1 MRSKDTGGGRSRISG
16 DEPTHRAHGVHQ
28 VVTDAEPPVEVVV
41 GGMLVG
47 GMLVDEG
54 EIGRGGTATV
64 HRALDP
70 SLRRRVAVK
79 TLSDDLAANPR
90 ALRDFIQEAEITAQL
105 EHPNII
111 PIHELAVGPSGASF
125 SMRLIRGQTLL
136 QAINAWS
143 NLPDDAEALYR
154 ILNVFLHV
162 CDAVA
167 FAHSRGVIHGD
178 IKPANVMVGSY
189 GEVYLVDWGIA
200 SLIPT
205 STGEEPVS
213 LSSERHTRSGVRGTP
228 AFMAPEQ
235 AKGVLE
241 AIDERTDVFGLGA
254 LLYFIL
260 CGHPPFAGT
269 TSGETLTR
277 ARAGLY
283 PDPERSDRGKSMPA
297 LCRIVR
303 RAMSTAPADRHASVV
318 ALQEDV
324 RGFLNV
330 GLHFPSRT
338 FAAGLRHRARGRS
351 GRGGVHHHD
360 RHVCREQARRP
371 RRKDAARARAAGARR
386 GVRRDRDPVADAT
399 HGDGDGGRRGDG
411 EDRDARPHRG
421 TARAEHLAGAVRAR
435 ARRPVPRG
443 RRQGPGAVAADAPRG
458 SGVKPACRGAITTLP
473 WHA

>member
-1 MRSKDTGGGRSRISG
+1 
-16 DEPTHRAHGVHQ
+16 
-28 VVTDAEPPVEVVV
+28 
-41 GGMLVG
+41 
-47 GMLVDEG
+47 
-54 EIGRGGTATV
+54 
-64 HRALDP
+64 
-70 SLRRRVAVK
+70 
-79 TLSDDLAANPR
+79 
-90 ALRDFIQEAEITAQL
+90 
-105 EHPNII
+105 
-111 PIHELAVGPSGASF
+111 
-125 SMRLIRGQTLL
+125 MRLIRGQTLL

-154 ILNVFLHV
+154 ILNVFLRV

-205 STGEEPVS
+205 SSTGEEPVS

-283 PDPERSDRGKSMPA
+283 VDPERSERGKSMPA

-303 RAMSTAPADRHASVV
+303 RAMATAPADRHASVV
-318 ALQEDV
+318 ELQEDV

-338 FAAGLRHRARGRS
+338 FAPGS
-351 GRGGVHHHD
+351 VI
-360 RHVCREQARRP
+360 VREGDPGEEAFIITTGTCVVS
-371 RRKDAARARAAGARR
+371 K
-386 GVRRDRDPVADAT
+386 RD
-399 HGDGDGGRRGDG
+399 GQDG
-411 EDRDARPHRG
+411 ETQR
-421 TARAEHLAGAVRAR
+421 EL
-435 ARRPVPRG
+435 G
-443 RRQGPGAVAADAPRG
+443 RLGPGAVFGETAILSRTPRTATVTAADEVT
-458 SGVKPACRGAITTLP
+458 VKIVTRALIEERLGPSTWLGRFVLALADRFREAD
-473 WHA
+473 AKARAR

>member
-1 MRSKDTGGGRSRISG
+1 VRSKDTGGRSRISG
-16 DEPTHRAHGVHQ
+16 DEPTHRAHGVHR
-28 VVTDAEPPVEVVV
+28 VVGDADAELPAEVV
-41 GGMLVG
+41 GGGVLAG

-54 EIGRGGTATV
+54 EIGRGGTASV

-79 TLSDDLAANPR
+79 TLSDDLAASPR

-111 PIHELAVGPSGASF
+111 PIHELAVGPSRASF

-205 STGEEPVS
+205 SSGEEPVS
-213 LSSERHTRSGVRGTP
+213 VSSERHTRSGVRGTP

-283 PDPERSDRGKSMPA
+283 VDPERSERGKSMPA

-303 RAMSTAPADRHASVV
+303 RAMSTAPADRHANAVE
-318 ALQEDV
+318 LQEDV

-338 FAAGLRHRARGRS
+338 FAPGSVIVREGDPGEEAFIITTGTCVVSKREN
-351 GRGGVHHHD
+351 GVE
-360 RHVCREQARRP
+360 REQREI
-371 RRKDAARARAAGARR
+371 
-386 GVRRDRDPVADAT
+386 
-399 HGDGDGGRRGDG
+399 GR
-411 EDRDARPHRG
+411 
-421 TARAEHLAGAVRAR
+421 L
-435 ARRPVPRG
+435 
-443 RRQGPGAVAADAPRG
+443 GPGAVFGETAILSRTPRTATVTAADDVTVKIVTRALIEERLGPSTWLGRFVLALADRFREADAKARG
-458 SGVKPACRGAITTLP
+458 R
-473 WHA
+473 

>member
-1 MRSKDTGGGRSRISG
+1 LRSKQTGGGGRISG
-16 DEPTHRAHGVHQ
+16 DDPTHRAHGVHP
-28 VVTDAEPPVEVVV
+28 VVEEAAVVNVVV
-41 GGMLVG
+41 SRTLI
-47 GMLVDEG
+47 DEG

-64 HRALDP
+64 RRALDP

-79 TLSDDLAANPR
+79 TLSDELAANPR

-111 PIHELAVGPSGASF
+111 PIHELAVGPASASF

-167 FAHSRGVIHGD
+167 FAHSRGVVHGD
-178 IKPANVMVGSY
+178 IKPANVMVGSF

-205 STGEEPVS
+205 SSSEEPVS
-213 LSSERHTRSGVRGTP
+213 VSSERHTRSGVRGTP

-235 AKGVLE
+235 AKGVLG

-254 LLYFIL
+254 LLYFVL
-260 CGHPPFAGT
+260 TGRPPFEGT

-277 ARAGLY
+277 ARASLY
-283 PDPERSDRGKSMPA
+283 TDPERSERGKSMPA

-303 RAMSTAPADRHASVV
+303 RAMAAAPADRYATVV
-318 ALQEDV
+318 ELQDEV

-330 GLHFPSRT
+330 GLHFPART
-338 FAAGLRHRARGRS
+338 FAAGSVIVREGDPGEEAFIITS
-351 GRGGVHHHD
+351 GTCVVSQR
-360 RHVCREQARRP
+360 
-371 RRKDAARARAAGARR
+371 
-386 GVRRDRDPVADAT
+386 
-399 HGDGDGGRRGDG
+399 DGGGQR
-411 EDRDARPHRG
+411 EI
-421 TARAEHLAGAVRAR
+421 
-435 ARRPVPRG
+435 G
-443 RRQGPGAVAADAPRG
+443 RLGPGAVFGETAILTRTPRIATVTAADEVT
-458 SGVKPACRGAITTLP
+458 VKIVTRDLIEERLGPSTWLGRFVLALADRFREADAKTR
-473 WHA
+473 AR